1 MFVTGFRIMTGSIF
15 VNGHHIKNI
24 DVTQYVVG
32 AIPPAI
38 NSAAIRNRAQNE
50 IGTTIGVVQTYI
62 PDLEVWGC

>member
-1 MFVTGFRIMTGSIF
+1 MQYAEVF

-24 DVTQYVVG
+24 DVTQYVNLN

-62 PDLEVWGC
+62 PDLEVWCC